1 MLWWEMPTLLLCSS
15 FPIVPVDPT
24 DGRRFSA
31 LILAHL
37 RRAMASSDDMSTTIN
52 RFVGG
57 LINVILGA
65 LILWVGQTTFRHAG
79 ILASVDEKFNGVN
92 HKLEDVEKRQDGL
105 KTWMTSAI
113 TEMKDASRVQ
123 FTAKDG
129 DKLVAQVRQAEQFT
143 AELERKFI
151 ERLSVLDLKLAT
163 LETQH
168 QGSQETAALKMEIA
182 QLRSDLTRAV
192 AIAQEVQY
200 QQSPERFARGAAPV
214 FLPPVDSRR

>member
-1 MLWWEMPTLLLCSS
+1 
-15 FPIVPVDPT
+15 
-24 DGRRFSA
+24 
-31 LILAHL
+31 
-37 RRAMASSDDMSTTIN
+37 MASSDDMSTTIN

-79 ILASVDEKFNGVN
+79 ILASVDEKLNGVN
-92 HKLEDVEKRQDGL
+92 HKFEDVEKQQEEM
-105 KTWMTSAI
+105 KTWLLKAI
-113 TEMKDASRVQ
+113 SEMKDSSRAQ

-143 AELERKFI
+143 ADLERKFI
-151 ERLSVLDLKLAT
+151 ERLGALDLKLAT

-168 QGSQETAALKMEIA
+168 HGSQETAALKMEIA
-182 QLRSDLTRAV
+182 QLRGDLTRAV

-200 QQSPERFARGAAPV
+200 QQSPERFAQALRRYFCRRWIAGAR
-214 FLPPVDSRR
+214 FDSGFR